1 MPVSEPSYGHPWAAP
16 DTPMPEPQRPT
27 RTEMREALR
36 RIASA
41 RGRKD
46 ATLDEAADYALSV
59 LDGTWKMRDA
69 DNPFFADDAM

>member
-1 MPVSEPSYGHPWAAP
+1 MPVSKPSYEHPWAAP

-27 RTEMREALR
+27 RAEMREALR

-59 LDGTWKMRDA
+59 LDGMRKARDA
-69 DNPFFADDAM
+69 DNPFFADDAS